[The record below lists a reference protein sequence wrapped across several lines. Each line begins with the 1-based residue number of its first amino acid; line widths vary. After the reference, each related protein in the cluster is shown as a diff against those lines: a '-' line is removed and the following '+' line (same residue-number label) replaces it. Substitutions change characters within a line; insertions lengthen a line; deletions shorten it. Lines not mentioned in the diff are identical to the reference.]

1 MEEGDECRGGA
12 EAVVA
17 ALELECMRR
26 GGVWEKPESKLRLC
40 LPYLRKTIHPS
51 WVKGNLDLNDE
62 MQIESLK
69 NKNPFSKDNQQEE
82 REDQSSMT
90 SASVQKIG

>member
-1 MEEGDECRGGA
+1 MPPVSSEGNSPIVGQ
-12 EAVVA
+12 
-17 ALELECMRR
+17 
-26 GGVWEKPESKLRLC
+26 
-40 LPYLRKTIHPS
+40 
-51 WVKGNLDLNDE
+51 GNLDLNDE

-69 NKNPFSKDNQQEE
+69 NKNPFSKDNQRVMQEE